1 MATSS
6 EVAALANGIAD
17 KTAYRGNVQVIPVT
31 IPTVAASTTYDV
43 SVTLPQKTVVVGVN
57 LDSEAQGGGT
67 VSLGVPGTV
76 DKVMAAQDVT
86 SAVRLQFPQ
95 IAKDVGSISVGG
107 EILQLVVSAG
117 AAGGSISGYIL
128 IATQE

>member
-76 DKVMAAQDVT
+76 DKVMDAQ
-86 SAVRLQFPQ
+86 
-95 IAKDVGSISVGG
+95 DVGSISVGG